1 VNFGGF
7 RAVIPRP
14 FLERRVHCGDRL
26 RKHVGADIL
35 TCEGQV
41 PMADKNRTTRI
52 ASRMKAHERLVA
64 LTLKIDRK
72 MYRRLLGLRATGEKL
87 RTHQEIL
94 RQALAEYLDRAGA

>member
-1 VNFGGF
+1 
-7 RAVIPRP
+7 
-14 FLERRVHCGDRL
+14 
-26 RKHVGADIL
+26 
-35 TCEGQV
+35 
-41 PMADKNRTTRI
+41 MAEKKRTTRI
-52 ASRMKAHERLVA
+52 ASRMAAKERPVA